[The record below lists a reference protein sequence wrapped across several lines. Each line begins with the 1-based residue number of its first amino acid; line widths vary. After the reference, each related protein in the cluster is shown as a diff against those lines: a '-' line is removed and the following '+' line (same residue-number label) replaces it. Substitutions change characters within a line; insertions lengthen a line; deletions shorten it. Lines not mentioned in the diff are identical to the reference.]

1 MHKVQLIIKLLL
13 QLGIIIV
20 ITYIGTRN
28 SKDFSS
34 SLSRQY
40 CWSIFIL
47 LLQFKIVPLTSVE
60 DGANFLLKTMVFFH
74 TVSCRYYGCCLEIT
88 LNYILFFAVIIIGT
102 CIVALSSGYIAEK
115 MSVKHKH
122 RKGVDAY
129 EYYVQALLM
138 ILLTVVLYYFTKRL
152 QQKYEPIFESS
163 INCIFRNYFCLTYLW
178 N

>member
-20 ITYIGTRN
+20 ITYIGTEIQ
-28 SKDFSS
+28 KIFH
-34 SLSRQY
+34 LPLAG
-40 CWSIFIL
+40 SIVGLFLFYL
-47 LLQFKIVPLTSVE
+47 LLQFKIVPLTWGE
-60 DGANFLLKTMVFFH
+60 DGANFLLKTMVFFFIPS
-74 TVSCRYYGCCLEIT
+74 VVGIMDVASEIT

-129 EYYVQALLM
+129 E
-138 ILLTVVLYYFTKRL
+138 
-152 QQKYEPIFESS
+152 
-163 INCIFRNYFCLTYLW
+163 
-178 N
+178 

>member
-20 ITYIGTRN
+20 ITYIGTEIQ
-28 SKDFSS
+28 KIFH
-34 SLSRQY
+34 LPLAG
-40 CWSIFIL
+40 SIVGLFLFYL
-47 LLQFKIVPLTSVE
+47 LLQFKIVPLTWVE
-60 DGANFLLKTMVFFH
+60 DGANFLLKIMVFFFIPS
-74 TVSCRYYGCCLEIT
+74 VVGIMDVASEIT

-129 EYYVQALLM
+129 E
-138 ILLTVVLYYFTKRL
+138 
-152 QQKYEPIFESS
+152 
-163 INCIFRNYFCLTYLW
+163 
-178 N
+178 

>member
-20 ITYIGTRN
+20 ITYIGTEIQ
-28 SKDFSS
+28 KIFH
-34 SLSRQY
+34 LPLAG
-40 CWSIFIL
+40 SIVGLFLFYL
-47 LLQFKIVPLTSVE
+47 LLQFKIVPLTWVE
-60 DGANFLLKTMVFFH
+60 DGANFLLKTMVFSFIPS
-74 TVSCRYYGCCLEIT
+74 VVGIMDVASEIT

-129 EYYVQALLM
+129 E
-138 ILLTVVLYYFTKRL
+138 
-152 QQKYEPIFESS
+152 
-163 INCIFRNYFCLTYLW
+163 
-178 N
+178 

>member
-20 ITYIGTRN
+20 ITYIGTEIQ
-28 SKDFSS
+28 KIFH
-34 SLSRQY
+34 LPLAG
-40 CWSIFIL
+40 SIVGLFLFYL
-47 LLQFKIVPLTSVE
+47 LLQFKIVPLTWVG
-60 DGANFLLKTMVFFH
+60 DGANFLLKTMVFFFIPS
-74 TVSCRYYGCCLEIT
+74 VVGIMDVASEIT

-129 EYYVQALLM
+129 E
-138 ILLTVVLYYFTKRL
+138 
-152 QQKYEPIFESS
+152 
-163 INCIFRNYFCLTYLW
+163 
-178 N
+178 